1 MINLTIRTEPGIQHQ
16 DDLLVKSQILSG
28 IKTNTS
34 NLEIFYA
41 LDSYCSLSRNKTFV
55 LDNYY
60 HAQICSHLKD
70 NELFTEKY
78 KPLIIILSN
87 IYVDIANTKL
97 NEKYVDALNS
107 YWSNKKNTF
116 SKYPAVIHEID
127 KIQQEN
133 RNNSLQK
140 QNDVLKK
147 SINSLII
154 FSKDYE
160 SKRYL
165 FLDIGKQICHEFSL
179 FNESY
184 NHRLY
189 CNSLIFFETNQKSLS
204 DVIFHYE
211 LEALND

>member
-41 LDSYCSLSRNKTFV
+41 LDSYCSLPKNKNFI
-55 LDNYY
+55 LDDYY

-78 KPLIIILSN
+78 KPLIMMLSN
-87 IYVDIANTKL
+87 IYVDITYIKL
-97 NEKYVDALNS
+97 NEKYADALND
-107 YWSNKKNTF
+107 YWNNKKITLNQ
-116 SKYPAVIHEID
+116 YPAVVHEINN
-127 KIQQEN
+127 IQQEN
-133 RNNSLQK
+133 LNNLLQK
-140 QNDVLKK
+140 RDDVLKR

-154 FSKDYE
+154 FSKDNE

-179 FNESY
+179 FNDSY